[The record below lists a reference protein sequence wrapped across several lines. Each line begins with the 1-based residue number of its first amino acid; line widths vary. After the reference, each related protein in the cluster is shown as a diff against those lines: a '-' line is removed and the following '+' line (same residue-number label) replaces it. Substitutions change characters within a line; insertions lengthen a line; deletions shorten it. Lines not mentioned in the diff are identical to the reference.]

1 MANIRDIAKK
11 TGYSVSTV
19 SRVINNHPYVAEEK
33 RQEILAVM
41 EELQYVPNHTAR
53 NLSYGKT
60 KNIGVVVPFVN
71 HPYYDQLV
79 KGITDAAFPQGYKV
93 TLLPTNYDSAVEK
106 SYLDELAAK
115 SFDGLIVTSKANSLE
130 TIAAYL
136 KFGKIVLCE
145 DVQVK
150 GLGSVFIDRKGSFLE
165 ALHYMKA
172 QGVKRIGVTLGRTG
186 KRSNNSKLAL
196 ELCEEL
202 FPAFDPALVKWGC
215 QEAEDGVAVADFFKR
230 NQVDGIF
237 SNGDEVAAGIIEGYG
252 SEQAPLVV
260 GQENL
265 FISRIMSFPT
275 IDHHLPECG
284 RKAFEALLNEEMQR
298 IKIPYTF
305 VKHNE
310 RT

>member
-11 TGYSVSTV
+11 TGYSVATV

-41 EELQYVPNHTAR
+41 EELQYVPNHTAQ

-60 KNIGVVVPFVN
+60 RNIGVVVPFTN
-71 HPYYDQLV
+71 HPCYDRLV
-79 KGITDAAFPQGYKV
+79 EGILEAAFPAQYKV
-93 TLLPTNYDSAVEK
+93 TLLPTNYDPAIEK

-115 SFDGLIVTSKANSLE
+115 SFDGLIITSKANSLAV
-130 TIAAYL
+130 ICDYL

-145 DVQVK
+145 EADAE
-150 GLGSVFIDRKGSFLE
+150 GLSSIIIDRKSSITE
-165 ALHYMKA
+165 ALHYMKD
-172 QGVKRIGVTLGRTG
+172 QGVERIGLALGRDG
-186 KRSNNSKLAL
+186 ENSSNSRLAL
-196 ELCEEL
+196 QLCEEL
-202 FPAFDPALVKWGC
+202 FPAFDPALVRWGC
-215 QEAEDGVAVADFFKR
+215 QSAEDGLAAAEFFK
-230 NQVDGIF
+230 QHQIEGIF
-237 SNGDEVAAGIIEGYG
+237 TSGDEVAAGIIEGYG
-252 SEQAPLVV
+252 SQDAPLVV

-265 FISRIMSFPT
+265 FISRVMNFPT
-275 IDHHLPECG
+275 LDHHLPECG
-284 RKAFEALLNEEMQR
+284 KKAFEALLDEEIQR